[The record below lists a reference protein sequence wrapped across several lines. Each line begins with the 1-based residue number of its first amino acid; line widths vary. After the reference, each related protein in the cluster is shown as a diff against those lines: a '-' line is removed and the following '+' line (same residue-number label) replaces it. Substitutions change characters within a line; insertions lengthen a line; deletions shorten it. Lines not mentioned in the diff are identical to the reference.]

1 MMLALLALLLT
12 APEDVRLT
20 STLQI
25 ETSAGPRLTLPWK
38 ATPGGSHLG
47 ELVDLAKAGH
57 SVRVCV
63 MVDGKMMRCSALEG
77 VDVKPA
83 PAVVAPSVEG
93 KP

>member
-1 MMLALLALLLT
+1 MTSLLLALLLT

-20 STLQI
+20 LALQI
-25 ETSAGPRLTLPWK
+25 ETSVGPRLTLPWK
-38 ATPGGSHLG
+38 ATPGGSYLG

-83 PAVVAPSVEG
+83 PVAVPSPEG